1 MMRDVTDRDF
11 DYVVAQARMP
21 VLVEFWKPG
30 CGSCRALMRELEKLE
45 SDVSGRVLILKMN
58 VEENFQ
64 IPAELDVSSL
74 PVLALY
80 REGAFERFIGG
91 LGTREEILTQLS
103 LGYKVLQVRPSFS
116 MRRSASTGPQDPAWY
131 SGNHRNPCL
140 CHPSRILVI
149 QAQEASTASRRMNR
163 EASPAMTSRS
173 NRS

>member
-74 PVLALY
+74 PVLALS
-80 REGAFERFIGG
+80 REGEFERFIGG
-91 LGTREEILTQLS
+91 MGTREEILKQLP
-103 LGYKVLQVRPSFS
+103 L
-116 MRRSASTGPQDPAWY
+116 
-131 SGNHRNPCL
+131 
-140 CHPSRILVI
+140 
-149 QAQEASTASRRMNR
+149 E
-163 EASPAMTSRS
+163 
-173 NRS
+173 

>member
-11 DYVVAQARMP
+11 DRAVSQARMP

-74 PVLALY
+74 PALALY
-80 REGAFERFIGG
+80 REGEFERFIGG
-91 LGTREEILTQLS
+91 LGTREEILKQLS
-103 LGYKVLQVRPSFS
+103 L
-116 MRRSASTGPQDPAWY
+116 
-131 SGNHRNPCL
+131 
-140 CHPSRILVI
+140 
-149 QAQEASTASRRMNR
+149 E
-163 EASPAMTSRS
+163 
-173 NRS
+173 

>member
-11 DYVVAQARMP
+11 DYVVSQARMP

-45 SDVSGRVLILKMN
+45 PDVSGRVLILKMN

-91 LGTREEILTQLS
+91 LGTREEILKQLR
-103 LGYKVLQVRPSFS
+103 L
-116 MRRSASTGPQDPAWY
+116 T
-131 SGNHRNPCL
+131 
-140 CHPSRILVI
+140 
-149 QAQEASTASRRMNR
+149 
-163 EASPAMTSRS
+163 
-173 NRS
+173 

>member
-80 REGAFERFIGG
+80 RKGAFERFIGG
-91 LGTREEILTQLS
+91 LGTREEILKQLP
-103 LGYKVLQVRPSFS
+103 LQ
-116 MRRSASTGPQDPAWY
+116 
-131 SGNHRNPCL
+131 
-140 CHPSRILVI
+140 
-149 QAQEASTASRRMNR
+149 
-163 EASPAMTSRS
+163 
-173 NRS
+173 